1 MKATFL
7 LLMEGDMLLSLAGKD
22 FLTFKDFYVEFSGG
36 MNAITGESGAGKTVF
51 LKALW
56 AVLGFPPLWDNDG
69 SGSVEGNFAVDDSL
83 LSKLGDMGVDI
94 NGDQLLVSVSFTG
107 QRTIYRI
114 NGKMVPKQIVQ
125 SAFRDRVEI
134 HSQHSSIGLLD
145 ESKHHIILDHAL
157 GGDTSLTRYSELYAE
172 YIKVRRE
179 LDSFIVDPSQIE
191 REKNFLEF
199 QIREIEQAELQP
211 HEDEVIEMK
220 YTRYRNAQML
230 LETFQE
236 LTDLLKDGELSIYNS
251 LNDARATVEKI
262 RNFGYKDWLDNLQ
275 IALEELDSLY
285 TKIDEERS
293 TLEIDD
299 EEFSA
304 IESRITIIQ
313 GLKRKYGD
321 SIEKILVR
329 LEEFKKELGTLK
341 ELEGRKERL
350 KKNEEELL
358 SSLKETGRILDQKR
372 LVRAKEIEEQIRVH
386 LEDLRMKGAE
396 LRFHLKP
403 ELMPRSYGTSKVTMV
418 VKTNPGMDL
427 MEIGSVASGGELSRF
442 LLALESALKNQLDL
456 KTIVFDEVDS
466 GVGQRL
472 GTVVSGKLEE
482 ISREI
487 QTIVITHLPQI
498 AMSSDRHF
506 VVRKQHVHNETIS
519 IIEELHGSSKER
531 EIEEMSGQIPD

>member
-1 MKATFL
+1 
-7 LLMEGDMLLSLAGKD
+7 MLLSLAGKD
-22 FLTFKDFYVEFSGG
+22 FLTFRDFYVEFSDG

-56 AVLGFPPLWDNDG
+56 AVLGFPPQWDSDG

-83 LSKLGDMGVDI
+83 LSKLRDI
-94 NGDQLLVSVSFTG
+94 GLEIDGDQLLVSVSFTG
-107 QRTIYRI
+107 QRTIYRM
-114 NGKMVPKQIVQ
+114 NGKMVPRQIVQ

-134 HSQHSSIGLLD
+134 HSQHSSISLLD
-145 ESKHHIILDHAL
+145 DSKHHVILDHAL
-157 GGDTSLTRYSELYAE
+157 RGDISLTRYSELYAE
-172 YIKVRRE
+172 YIKIRRE
-179 LDSFIVDPSQIE
+179 LDSFVVDPSQIE
-191 REKNFLEF
+191 REKDFLEF
-199 QIREIEQAELQP
+199 QIREIEQADLQP
-211 HEDEVIEMK
+211 HEDEAVEMK

-236 LTDLLKDGELSIYNS
+236 LTDLIKDGELSIYNS

-262 RNFGYKDWLDNLQ
+262 SNFGYKDWLDNLQ

-285 TKIDEERS
+285 TRIDEERS

-299 EEFSA
+299 EEFNA
-304 IESRITIIQ
+304 IENRITIIQ

-321 SIEKILVR
+321 SVETILVR
-329 LEEFKKELGTLK
+329 LEEFKKEHGALK

-350 KKNEEELL
+350 KKKEEELL
-358 SSLKETGRILDQKR
+358 SALKETGRILDQKR
-372 LVRAKEIEEQIRVH
+372 LVRAKEIEEQIRFH

-403 ELMPRSYGTSKVTMV
+403 EEMPRSYGTSKVTMV

-427 MEIGSVASGGELSRF
+427 MEIGRVASGGELSRL

-456 KTIVFDEVDS
+456 RTIVFDEVDS

-472 GTVVSGKLEE
+472 GAVVSGKLEE

-506 VVRKQHVHNETIS
+506 VVRKQQVHNETIS
-519 IIEELHGSSKER
+519 MIEELHGSSKER
-531 EIEEMSGQIPD
+531 EIDEMSGQIPD

>member
-134 HSQHSSIGLLD
+134 HSQHSSISLLD

-191 REKNFLEF
+191 REKDFLEF
-199 QIREIEQAELQP
+199 QIREIEQADLQP

-285 TKIDEERS
+285 TKIEEERS

-321 SIEKILVR
+321 SVEKILVR

-506 VVRKQHVHNETIS
+506 VVRKQQVHNETIS

>member
-134 HSQHSSIGLLD
+134 HSQHSSISLLD

-191 REKNFLEF
+191 REKDFLEF
-199 QIREIEQAELQP
+199 QIREIEQADLQP

-321 SIEKILVR
+321 SVEKILVR

-358 SSLKETGRILDQKR
+358 SSLKETGRIVDQKR

-506 VVRKQHVHNETIS
+506 VVRKQQVHNETIS